1 MKYTLA
7 TLSLAVGLF
16 ANAQDLPQVSPKAK
30 IEQRIGLTDVT
41 VSYHR
46 PSVKGRTIF
55 GDVVPYNE
63 VWRTGANSATLV
75 TFSDNVEID
84 GNDLLAGTYALY
96 MTPTEKDWSIH
107 FNTVTE
113 SWGTGS
119 YKEENNALSIL
130 ITPTRVAA
138 AKNQPRAS
146 TRGEQNDAKPAFQ
159 TPFMKKNF
167 TETLRFSFE
176 DITVTTANLV
186 MAWETTTVS
195 FSVKVDVDKKAM
207 ENITKAIAESPK
219 DKLWMVYRNSANYM
233 LQNDKDLKQGL
244 TWIDESLNLNK
255 TSWFSFWVKAQI
267 LAKLGNNKE
276 AIANAQKAIELG
288 EKEAKDSKRD
298 FNYKNLI
305 QTSIDGW
312 K

>member
-1 MKYTLA
+1 
-7 TLSLAVGLF
+7 
-16 ANAQDLPQVSPKAK
+16 
-30 IEQRIGLTDVT
+30 
-41 VSYHR
+41 
-46 PSVKGRTIF
+46 
-55 GDVVPYNE
+55 
-63 VWRTGANSATLV
+63 VWRTGANTATLV

-130 ITPTRVAA
+130 VTPTRVST
-138 AKNQPRAS
+138 AKNQTRAS
-146 TRGEQNDAKPAFQ
+146 ARGEQNDAKPAFQ
-159 TPFMKKNF
+159 APFMKKNF

-176 DITVTTANLV
+176 DITANTANLV

-195 FSVKVDVDKKAM
+195 FSVKVDVDKKAI
-207 ENITKAIAESPK
+207 ENITKALAESPK
-219 DKLWMVYRNSANYM
+219 DKLWMVYRNAANYM

-276 AIANAQKAIELG
+276 AITNAQKAIELG
-288 EKEAKDSKRD
+288 EKEAKDNKRD
-298 FNYKNLI
+298 FNYKALI